1 MEKEKVNKKLIIIM
15 AVITAIV
22 VGIVVFIVCGGDE
35 LIISKVNNENK
46 TSYSNST
53 SNKNKEKR
61 NTITDNNLNSVNNT
75 INNSNGVNQTN
86 TTNNSN
92 NVNQTNITN
101 NSNNTGRNNT
111 TNTTESSN
119 NSKGTIEWDTRK
131 FSLDGVEYSLG
142 DKYSKFVTN
151 GWKLANLQEN
161 YTVPANTTEYKI
173 SSLTNQNS
181 SKEVVRAYFKNN
193 TTNVSSIND
202 CQINSIE
209 ARSTN
214 SVKFELPGGISLG
227 SSKEDIIKAYGQPT
241 TSTGE
246 NNANY
251 HKNTESLR
259 LYFDRNGKLTSA
271 EYSTTR

>member
-92 NVNQTNITN
+92 NTE
-101 NSNNTGRNNT
+101 RNNI

-193 TTNVSSIND
+193 TTNVLSIND

-241 TSTGE
+241 TNTSE